1 MSPRKS
7 WGVTSPTSG
16 CLTAMQGQQDL
27 AGAHQ
32 VCLAHVLRNV
42 QYAIDS
48 GDTIFA
54 PTNRDHLRWASG
66 IGRRR
71 HNLKDSTW

>member
-1 MSPRKS
+1 MNDH
-7 WGVTSPTSG
+7 
-16 CLTAMQGQQDL
+16 AGQRRL

-32 VCLAHVLRNV
+32 VCLAHVLRDV

-54 PTNRDHLRWASG
+54 PKIRDHLR
-66 IGRRR
+66 
-71 HNLKDSTW
+71 